1 MDLNTTV
8 QLLGNIGEFVSS
20 IAILVTLAYLSVQ
33 VRAARIATEADNLSV
48 TQSTNQ
54 LILNQTI
61 ENSDLLVRANAGE
74 HLSDADRL
82 AFETLVG
89 ARGVNGFLQYRRAK
103 LLGTKEGE
111 RVPALG
117 FARYLLRHPA
127 AYRAWNE
134 DQAAHQR
141 ARAAA
146 GMAVDTA
153 WRDAVLQMIER
164 LVRAGVARHPEAA
177 LSDNDTVA
185 QQSASTERSL

>member
-33 VRAARIATEADNLSV
+33 VRAARIATEADHLSAV
-48 TQSTNQ
+48 QSNNQ
-54 LILNQTI
+54 LMLNRMI
-61 ENSDLLVRANAGE
+61 ENSDLVVRANAGE

-89 ARGVNGFLQYRRAK
+89 ARGLNGFLQYRRSK

-111 RVPALG
+111 QVPALG
-117 FARYLLRHPA
+117 FGRFLLQHPA

-177 LSDNDTVA
+177 LSDNDPVA
-185 QQSASTERSL
+185 QQSASTEPSL